1 MQSTALTPPTLD
13 ALLLTTC
20 DMQGGRTDELLRLL
34 HSISQQ
40 VQEDGVRVVH
50 YVLLQRA
57 DPQAAALPTDWVQHD
72 LRFLSLPGRVSLSRA
87 RNLMLHQVELDD
99 VLSSARWLAFPDDDA
114 WYPPGFI
121 RRMTTLFL
129 SAPQVGMATC
139 QYASAPT
146 AVAATPNSGA
156 FDVLTSSAEFVRTVS
171 SNTLFL
177 RTDIARSVGFFD
189 ERLGVGA
196 PINGGEDLD
205 FALRAF
211 TLNAGKTLISRL
223 PLVGHRDRQIWIRS
237 TYFGGGL
244 FALARA
250 ARGDAR
256 LWWPFVRKMLV
267 GIFLFA
273 KGELKPPQLVASI
286 RCALKGFV
294 HRTPLVEEITAP

>member
-1 MQSTALTPPTLD
+1 MQSTVLTPPTLD

-20 DMQGGRTDELLRLL
+20 DVQGGRTDELLRLL
-34 HSISQQ
+34 HSVSQQ
-40 VQEDGVRVVH
+40 VQDDGVRVIH

-57 DPQAAALPTDWVQHD
+57 DQQAPALDTDWVRHD
-72 LRFLSLPGRVSLSRA
+72 VRFLSLPGRVSLSRA
-87 RNLMLHQVELDD
+87 RNLMLHQVEQDGTLH
-99 VLSSARWLAFPDDDA
+99 SARWLAFPDDDA
-114 WYPPGFI
+114 WYPPGLI

-129 SAPQVGMATC
+129 SAPHVGIATC
-139 QYASAPT
+139 QYASAPS
-146 AVAATPNSGA
+146 AVASTPNSGG
-156 FDVLTSSAEFVRTVS
+156 FEVLTSSAEFVRTVS

-177 RTDIARSVGFFD
+177 RADIARSVGFFD

-223 PLVGHRDRQIWIRS
+223 PLVGHRDRQVWIRS

-250 ARGDAR
+250 ARGDVR
-256 LWWPFVRKMLV
+256 LWWSFARKVLV
-267 GIFLFA
+267 GLFLFG
-273 KGELKPPQLVASI
+273 KGELKPQQAMSSM
-286 RCALKGFV
+286 RCAVTGFANQA
-294 HRTPLVEEITAP
+294 PLVEEITVP

>member
-1 MQSTALTPPTLD
+1 MQSTALTTPTLD

-20 DMQGGRTDELLRLL
+20 DVQGGRTDELMRLL

-40 VQEDGVRVVH
+40 VQDDGVRVVH

-57 DPQAAALPTDWVQHD
+57 DPQAPVPKTDWVQHD
-72 LRFLSLPGRVSLSRA
+72 LRFLSMPGRVSLSRA
-87 RNLMLHQVELDD
+87 RNLMLHQVEIDG
-99 VLSSARWLAFPDDDA
+99 VLNSARWLAFPDDDA
-114 WYPPGFI
+114 WYPPGLI

-129 SAPQVGMATC
+129 SAPHVGMATC
-139 QYASAPT
+139 QYASTPKT
-146 AVAATPNSGA
+146 IATTNSGA
-156 FDVLTSSAEFVRTVS
+156 FEILTRSAEFVRTVS

-177 RTDIARSVGFFD
+177 RADIARSVGFFD

-211 TLNAGKTLISRL
+211 TLNPGKTLISRL
-223 PLVGHRDRQIWIRS
+223 PLVGHRDRQVWIRS

-250 ARGDAR
+250 ARGDMR
-256 LWWPFVRKMLV
+256 LWWSFARKLLV

-273 KGELKPPQLVASI
+273 KGELKPQQLMASI
-286 RCALKGFV
+286 RCALNGFT